1 MLSLILGNLHVPYRS
16 VDLPEKFKQLLKSNQ
31 SKIEKIFICSTAED
45 PIMQSTISTSL
56 LLEFL
61 HKEVCSDIE
70 LVNSSNSDPKV
81 TSSDSKYQ
89 LQGPPALNH
98 KLAPTNKNCIN
109 VYNINN
115 FRVAFLSQYTIVPK
129 DDVLALL
136 NLSRQA
142 TSDILIWAGKHEV
155 EAYSLEGVLFLS
167 PGTATGAFSVDEM
180 KLEGNENEINQHP
193 GDLKTSAIVEEEEPD
208 ASESEETALSEV
220 ESKPKDETVDGN
232 DSSADDK
239 KPALDENLAEKVEKL
254 SIKEPVSEP
263 DFEESIENIPAFI
276 LLDIPKTEFE
286 GEDNTCTVYIYSLLG
301 ENQELKIDKVTFVKN

>member
-16 VDLPEKFKQLLKSNQ
+16 VDLPDKFKQLLKSNQ
-31 SKIEKIFICSTAED
+31 NKIEKIFICSTAED
-45 PIMQSTISTSL
+45 PIMQSTVSTSL

-70 LVNSSNSDPKV
+70 LVNSSNADPKV
-81 TSSDSKYQ
+81 TGNDFKHQ
-89 LQGPPALNH
+89 LQAAPTLNH
-98 KLAPTNKNCIN
+98 KVALSKPNCIS
-109 VYNINN
+109 VYNINS
-115 FRVAFLSQYTIVPK
+115 FKVAFLSQYTIVPK

-167 PGTATGAFSVDEM
+167 PGTATGAFSVDEL
-180 KLEGNENEINQHP
+180 KQETEEQEINENS
-193 GDLKTSAIVEEEEPD
+193 GDLKASAIVEEEEPH
-208 ASESEETALSEV
+208 ASESATSDI
-220 ESKPKDETVDGN
+220 ESKSKDEPLDGN
-232 DSSADDK
+232 HSSADGK
-239 KPALDENLAEKVEKL
+239 TPTLDENIVEKVEKL
-254 SIKEPVSEP
+254 SLKETVPEP
-263 DFEESIENIPAFI
+263 ELEESIENIPAFI
-276 LLDIPKTEFE
+276 LLDIPKTEVQ